1 MIKFL
6 GRRDPAAMPV
16 RTGPKPHPCTL
27 NGLMPGS
34 SECLTVDQ
42 VLSKQLPFVVVPFKG
57 STTKSAGSGS
67 GSGAASTAKSAG
79 AAAAPSKYVYT
90 ERPLKEGELSS
101 IFELPPRFRYKP
113 IDEAEVDAINQGIG
127 TL

>member
-16 RTGPKPHPCTL
+16 STVPKPHPCTL

-34 SECLTVDQ
+34 SECLSVDQ
-42 VLSKQLPFVVVPFKG
+42 VLSKQLPFVVVPFNKPATKSTG
-57 STTKSAGSGS
+57 STSTTKSA
-67 GSGAASTAKSAG
+67 AAG
-79 AAAAPSKYVYT
+79 VAAPSKYVYT
-90 ERPLKEGELSS
+90 ERPLKDGELSS